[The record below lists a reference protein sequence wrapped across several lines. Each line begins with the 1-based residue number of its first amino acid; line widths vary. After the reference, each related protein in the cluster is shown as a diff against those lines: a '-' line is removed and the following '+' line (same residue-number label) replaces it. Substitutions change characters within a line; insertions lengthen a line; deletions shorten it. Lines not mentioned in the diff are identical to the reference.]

1 MVGRDLEGALIS
13 ASGSRCAHWKQGIVF
28 TNTRPLFLVRVATSH
43 ADACSDVCAL
53 VDAKTRRAVKYTK
66 TLELW
71 ESSQAQRRLPVQW
84 KMWLTHTRSQPPTPE
99 VR

>member
-1 MVGRDLEGALIS
+1 M
-13 ASGSRCAHWKQGIVF
+13 
-28 TNTRPLFLVRVATSH
+28 PLRFLTCVQ
-43 ADACSDVCAL
+43 L

-99 VR
+99 VRLAVRSPLGVLMSARRLRS